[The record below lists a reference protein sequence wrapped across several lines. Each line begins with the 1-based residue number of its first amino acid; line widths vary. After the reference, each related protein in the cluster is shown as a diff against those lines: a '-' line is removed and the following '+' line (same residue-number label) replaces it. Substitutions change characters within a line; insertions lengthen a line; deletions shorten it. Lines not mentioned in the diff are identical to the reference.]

1 MFPFT
6 THVYISVEKVAEL
19 VGQGFG
25 QSAQA
30 LGIIAITDIPHY
42 SNLRNELLKLSH
54 QLATETHPDVLHKMT
69 NPESHYQVGWS
80 HGKEKLEGGKLD
92 TSKGSFYANPLTDN
106 PLGDIL
112 ARDYSLSCK
121 KEDRDAFCTLAEKNP
136 AFYAA
141 NVWPDEDL
149 PQLRKVFKE
158 MGKLIHDIGCMV
170 GKHADNY
177 VKTVCPDY
185 EPQIE
190 KTIQN
195 SL

>member
-1 MFPFT
+1 LNCT
-6 THVYISVEKVAEL
+6 IYALLEKVATL

-25 QSAQA
+25 QGAQA
-30 LGIIAITDIPHY
+30 LGIIAITDVPTFT
-42 SNLRNELLKLSH
+42 NLRNELLKLSH
-54 QLATETHPDVLHKMT
+54 RLATKTHPDVLQKMT

-92 TSKGSFYANPLTDN
+92 TSKGSFYANPLTDD
-106 PLGDIL
+106 PMGDIL
-112 ARDYSLSCK
+112 LRDYNSPYNEK
-121 KEDRDAFCTLAEKNP
+121 DRKEFCHLAKNNP

-141 NVWPDEDL
+141 NIWPHEDL

-158 MGKLIHDIGCMV
+158 MGKLIHDIGCIV

-177 VKTVCPDY
+177 VKSQCHDY
-185 EPQIE
+185 EPQLE